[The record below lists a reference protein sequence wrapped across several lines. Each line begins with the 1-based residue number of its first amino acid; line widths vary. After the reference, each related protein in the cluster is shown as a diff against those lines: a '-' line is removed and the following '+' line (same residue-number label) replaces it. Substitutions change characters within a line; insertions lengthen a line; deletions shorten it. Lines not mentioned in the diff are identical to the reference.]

1 MLFSLALRRKKRDK
15 IDVATLIVTGFSLQ
29 VTLARYK
36 IDFVYW
42 IVKIL
47 VKNNNYLEFAMKL
60 KNAIGLLFL
69 GLLAQIL
76 VSCDPWVAVHV
87 ARGTALTTIKPL
99 DGAYDESP
107 YSSRTIGII
116 DSVQMERVAILDFYT
131 IRIFSGDSWYYYALK
146 LKIKNISMDT
156 LSFDYVLRDIHT
168 DTINAPPRRKDYLNS
183 VTRLAPNTLIEHR
196 MDSIYGYQA
205 FDSVS
210 FSLKNLTRK
219 K

>member
-1 MLFSLALRRKKRDK
+1 
-15 IDVATLIVTGFSLQ
+15 
-29 VTLARYK
+29 
-36 IDFVYW
+36 
-42 IVKIL
+42 
-47 VKNNNYLEFAMKL
+47 MKL
-60 KNAIGLLFL
+60 KNAIGLLYL
-69 GLLAQIL
+69 GLLVQIL
-76 VSCDPWVAVHV
+76 VSCDSYWTHQG
-87 ARGTALTTIKPL
+87 RQTALNTPIIPTN
-99 DGAYDESP
+99 GAIEESS

-116 DSVQMERVAILDFYT
+116 DSVQMERVGILDFYT
-131 IRIFSGDSWYYYALK
+131 IRVFSGSSWYYYALK

-156 LSFDYVLRDIHT
+156 LSFDYVLKDIHT
-168 DTINAPPRRKDYLNS
+168 DTINARPRRKDYLNS